1 MFRFFTLGPRN
12 FVKTKL
18 KVIHYFCASPISQNL
33 MSTLSRN
40 KLPYSHLSKKNPYV
54 LGNKEGIN
62 QEKQKQTFTS
72 LQDKQKIFRKVSRKY
87 SLQG

>member
-1 MFRFFTLGPRN
+1 
-12 FVKTKL
+12 
-18 KVIHYFCASPISQNL
+18 

-62 QEKQKQTFTS
+62 QGKQKQTFTS
-72 LQDKQKIFRKVSRKY
+72 LQDKQKQFERYQVRRYGLILKTYF
-87 SLQG
+87 